1 MSLISQWIN
10 LLRFTSRLFFWSV
23 GEWTVYMRFVCRF
36 VYFFFFW
43 RCTQSTNKLRVNHM
57 ALILVFVAAFP
68 NIWID
73 LPTPKLNYKKRHPYF
88 IFINNSGST
97 LIFDGFEMCVARAPT
112 HQPTHSQNTSLF
124 CVNVCRI
131 SSPGKW
137 LWFEEYP
144 TRLED
149 EYWNCDACIL
159 MAIAVKS
166 YLFCDDR
173 LESEA
178 SCSPFKLIK

>member
-112 HQPTHSQNTSLF
+112 HQPTHSQNTSHFLCECVSNIQSRQMIMIWRVSDASWRWVLKLWCVHFNGYSCQIVLVLWRSSRVSSILF
-124 CVNVCRI
+124 AFQTN
-131 SSPGKW
+131 
-137 LWFEEYP
+137 
-144 TRLED
+144 
-149 EYWNCDACIL
+149 
-159 MAIAVKS
+159 
-166 YLFCDDR
+166 
-173 LESEA
+173 
-178 SCSPFKLIK
+178 